1 MKRKELLN
9 KRMQRLEAKK
19 QSLVARAQASQDA
32 NEVRSINEQIEEV
45 NADLAEVKE
54 ELEAIEEEE
63 RAAAAAAEEAEKRGT
78 EIPAG
83 AKLVNPQVRGSFS
96 FDKKEEEDP
105 TNTIEYRKAFMA
117 YCQRGTEIPKELAV
131 VRSGDA
137 NNTASAGAAIP
148 MTVMNEVINTV
159 RKVYGNIYSKVRKMN
174 VQGGVKIPVGA
185 LQATFKWVTEKT
197 TAPREKAGTL
207 GDVVFAYNLAELRI
221 ATTFLASITTLSA
234 FEAELTQV
242 IAKAYLQA
250 MDLAVVKGSG
260 DGAPLGILN
269 DARVT
274 KTVTMT
280 AAEFSNWTKWREK
293 FFAALP
299 LGYRAGDFIFALST
313 IESKLLTMADSNN
326 NPIFRQATGLEIS
339 DGDDAMPYGRFYG
352 REVEPVESDVLPD
365 FDTAS
370 QGDVV
375 GIYWQPDQYA
385 VNENFG
391 FAMRRYFDEE
401 TNEWVDKALVVVD
414 GKVLNPTGFYNII
427 KG

>member
-1 MKRKELLN
+1 MKRKELLT

-19 QSLVARAQASQDA
+19 QTLVARAQASQDA

-45 NADLAEVKE
+45 NEDIADIKE
-54 ELEAIEEEE
+54 ELDAIEEEE
-63 RAAAAAAEEAEKRGT
+63 RAAAAEAEKRSAG
-78 EIPAG
+78 IPQDATF
-83 AKLVNPQVRGSFS
+83 VNPVVRGSFS
-96 FDKKEEEDP
+96 TENKAEEDP
-105 TNTIEYRKAFMA
+105 TNSIEYRKAFMA
-117 YCQRGTEIPKELAV
+117 YCQRGIEIPKDLAV

-250 MDLAVVKGSG
+250 MDTAVVKGSG

-293 FFAALP
+293 FFAQLP
-299 LGYRAGDFIFALST
+299 LGYRGGDFIFALST

-326 NPIFRQATGLEIS
+326 NPIFRQATGLEIA

-352 REVEPVESDVLPD
+352 REVEPVESDILPD
-365 FDTAS
+365 FDTANS
-370 QGDVV
+370 GDVV

-401 TNEWVDKALVVVD
+401 TNEWVDKALTVVD
-414 GKVLNPTGFYNII
+414 GKVLNPEGFI
-427 KG
+427 KILKG

>member
-1 MKRKELLN
+1 MKRKELLT

-19 QSLVARAQASQDA
+19 TDLVARAKASQDA
-32 NEVRSINEQIEEV
+32 NEVRSLNEQIEDV
-45 NADLAEVKE
+45 NEDIADIKE

-63 RAAAAAAEEAEKRGT
+63 RAAAAEAEKRDAQ
-78 EIPAG
+78 IPAG
-83 AKLVNPQVRGSFS
+83 AQLVNPVTRGSFS
-96 FDKKEEEDP
+96 TEKKEEEDP
-105 TNTIEYRKAFMA
+105 TNSIEYRKAFMA
-117 YCQRGTEIPKELAV
+117 YCQRGIEIPKDLAV

-250 MDLAVVKGSG
+250 MDTAVVKGSG

-293 FFAALP
+293 FFAQLP
-299 LGYRAGDFIFALST
+299 LGYRGGDFIFALST

-352 REVEPVESDVLPD
+352 REVEPVESDILPD
-365 FDTAS
+365 FDTANS
-370 QGDVV
+370 SDVV

-401 TNEWVDKALVVVD
+401 TNEWVDKALTVVD
-414 GKVLNPTGFYNII
+414 GKVLNPEGFI
-427 KG
+427 KIVKG

>member
-1 MKRKELLN
+1 MKRKELLT

-19 QSLVARAQASQDA
+19 QTLVARAQASQDA

-45 NADLAEVKE
+45 NEDIADIKE
-54 ELEAIEEEE
+54 ELDAIEEEE
-63 RAAAAAAEEAEKRGT
+63 RAAAAEAEKRSAG
-78 EIPAG
+78 IPQDAT
-83 AKLVNPQVRGSFS
+83 LVNPVVRGSFS
-96 FDKKEEEDP
+96 TENKVEEDP
-105 TNTIEYRKAFMA
+105 TNSIEYRKAFMA
-117 YCQRGTEIPKELAV
+117 YCQRGIEIPKDLAV

-250 MDLAVVKGSG
+250 MDTAVVKGSG

-293 FFAALP
+293 FFAQLP
-299 LGYRAGDFIFALST
+299 LGYRGGDFIFALST

-326 NPIFRQATGLEIS
+326 NPIFRQATGLEIA

-352 REVEPVESDVLPD
+352 REVEPVESDILPD
-365 FDTAS
+365 FDTANS
-370 QGDVV
+370 SDVV

-401 TNEWVDKALVVVD
+401 TNEWVDKALTVVD
-414 GKVLNPTGFYNII
+414 GKVLNPEGFI
-427 KG
+427 KILKG

>member
-1 MKRKELLN
+1 MKRKELLT

-19 QSLVARAQASQDA
+19 QTLVARAQASQDA

-45 NADLAEVKE
+45 NEDIADIKE
-54 ELEAIEEEE
+54 ELDAIEEEE
-63 RAAAAAAEEAEKRGT
+63 RAAAAEAEKRSAG
-78 EIPAG
+78 IPQDAT
-83 AKLVNPQVRGSFS
+83 LVNPVVRGSFS
-96 FDKKEEEDP
+96 TENKVEEDP
-105 TNTIEYRKAFMA
+105 TNSIEYRKAFMA
-117 YCQRGTEIPKELAV
+117 YCQRGIKIPKDLAV

-250 MDLAVVKGSG
+250 MDTAVVKGSG

-293 FFAALP
+293 FFAQLP
-299 LGYRAGDFIFALST
+299 LGYRGGDFIFALST

-326 NPIFRQATGLEIS
+326 NPIFRQATGLEIA

-352 REVEPVESDVLPD
+352 REVEPVESDILPD
-365 FDTAS
+365 FDTANS
-370 QGDVV
+370 SDVV

-401 TNEWVDKALVVVD
+401 TNEWVDKALTVVD
-414 GKVLNPTGFYNII
+414 GKVLNPEGFI
-427 KG
+427 KILKG

>member
-1 MKRKELLN
+1 MKRKELLT

-19 QSLVARAQASQDA
+19 QTLVARAQASQDA

-45 NADLAEVKE
+45 NEDIADIKE
-54 ELEAIEEEE
+54 ELDAIEEEE
-63 RAAAAAAEEAEKRGT
+63 RAAAAEAEKRSAG
-78 EIPAG
+78 IPQDAT
-83 AKLVNPQVRGSFS
+83 LVNPVVRGSFS
-96 FDKKEEEDP
+96 TENKVEEDP
-105 TNTIEYRKAFMA
+105 TNSIEYRKAFMA
-117 YCQRGTEIPKELAV
+117 YCQRGIEIPKDLAV

-250 MDLAVVKGSG
+250 MDTAVVKGSG

-293 FFAALP
+293 FFAQLP
-299 LGYRAGDFIFALST
+299 LGYRGGDFIFALST

-326 NPIFRQATGLEIS
+326 NPIFRQATGLEIA

-352 REVEPVESDVLPD
+352 REVEPVESDILPD
-365 FDTAS
+365 FDTANS
-370 QGDVV
+370 SDVV

-401 TNEWVDKALVVVD
+401 TNEWVDKALTVVD
-414 GKVLNPTGFYNII
+414 GKVLNPTGFYKIV
-427 KG
+427 KKSS

>member
-1 MKRKELLN
+1 MKRKELLT

-19 QSLVARAQASQDA
+19 QTLVARAQASQDA
-32 NEVRSINEQIEEV
+32 NEVRSINEQIEDINEDI
-45 NADLAEVKE
+45 ADIKE
-54 ELEAIEEEE
+54 ELDAIEEEE
-63 RAAAAAAEEAEKRGT
+63 RAAAAEAEKRSAG
-78 EIPAG
+78 IPQDAT
-83 AKLVNPQVRGSFS
+83 LVNPVVRGSFS
-96 FDKKEEEDP
+96 TEQKEEDDP
-105 TNTIEYRKAFMA
+105 TNSIEYRKAFMA
-117 YCQRGTEIPKELAV
+117 YCQRGIEIPKDIAV

-197 TAPREKAGTL
+197 TAPRQKAGDL
-207 GDVVFAYNLAELRI
+207 GAVVFGYNLAELRI

-250 MDLAVVKGSG
+250 MDTATVKGSG

-293 FFAALP
+293 FFATLP

-326 NPIFRQATGLEIS
+326 NPIFRQATGLEIA
-339 DGDDAMPYGRFYG
+339 DGDDSMPYGRFYG
-352 REVEPVESDVLPD
+352 REVEPVESDILPD

-401 TNEWVDKALVVVD
+401 TNEWVDKALTVVD
-414 GKVLNPTGFYNII
+414 GKVLNPEGFI
-427 KG
+427 KIVKG

>member
-1 MKRKELLN
+1 MKRKELLT

-19 QSLVARAQASQDA
+19 QTLVARAQASQDA

-45 NADLAEVKE
+45 NDDIADIKE
-54 ELEAIEEEE
+54 ELDAIEEEE
-63 RAAAAAAEEAEKRGT
+63 RAAAAEAEKRSAG
-78 EIPAG
+78 IPQDAT
-83 AKLVNPQVRGSFS
+83 LVNPVVRGNFS
-96 FDKKEEEDP
+96 TEQKEEDDP
-105 TNTIEYRKAFMA
+105 TNSIEYRKAFMA
-117 YCQRGTEIPKELAV
+117 YCQRGIEIPKDLAV

-250 MDLAVVKGSG
+250 MDTAVVKGSG

-269 DARVT
+269 DPRVT

-293 FFAALP
+293 FFASLP
-299 LGYRAGDFIFALST
+299 LGYRGGDFIFALST

-352 REVEPVESDVLPD
+352 REVEPVESDILPD

-370 QGDVV
+370 SSDVV

-401 TNEWVDKALVVVD
+401 TNEWVDKALTVVD
-414 GKVLNPTGFYNII
+414 GKVLNPEGFI
-427 KG
+427 KIVKG